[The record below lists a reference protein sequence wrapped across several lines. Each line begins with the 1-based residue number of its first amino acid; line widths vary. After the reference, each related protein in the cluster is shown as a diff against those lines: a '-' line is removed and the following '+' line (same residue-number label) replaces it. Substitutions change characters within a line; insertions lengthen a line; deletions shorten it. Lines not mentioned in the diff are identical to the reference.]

1 MLSTVEVPES
11 LEKRYESNKQLGH
24 KIAEA
29 LEGTGE
35 EKTLTADV
43 DLLAGDE
50 PVYVYV
56 RGSAY
61 FKFYHGGRL
70 LRMYSMG
77 DFVPAGSRFTGAQ
90 AKIICDFAAD
100 VIVHP
105 AGELTKK
112 LGERSDLLADWFLYQ
127 ETEQAIM
134 YGLCAAYMQAERQP
148 DIRLKRFEKGDV
160 IICEGEE
167 STDVFCLIDGSAE
180 VTSRNVKVGEVRA
193 SEFFGEIGF
202 LLNQRGSPR

>member
-70 LRMYSMG
+70 LRMYS
-77 DFVPAGSRFTGAQ
+77 
-90 AKIICDFAAD
+90 
-100 VIVHP
+100 
-105 AGELTKK
+105 
-112 LGERSDLLADWFLYQ
+112 W
-127 ETEQAIM
+127 ETLFRR
-134 YGLCAAYMQAERQP
+134 G
-148 DIRLKRFEKGDV
+148 
-160 IICEGEE
+160 
-167 STDVFCLIDGSAE
+167 
-180 VTSRNVKVGEVRA
+180 RA
-193 SEFFGEIGF
+193 SPEHRPRSSAI
-202 LLNQRGSPR
+202 SPPM

>member
-50 PVYVYV
+50 PVYIYV
-56 RGSAY
+56 CGSAY

-70 LRMYSMG
+70 LRMYS
-77 DFVPAGSRFTGAQ
+77 S
-90 AKIICDFAAD
+90 
-100 VIVHP
+100 
-105 AGELTKK
+105 
-112 LGERSDLLADWFLYQ
+112 
-127 ETEQAIM
+127 
-134 YGLCAAYMQAERQP
+134 
-148 DIRLKRFEKGDV
+148 
-160 IICEGEE
+160 
-167 STDVFCLIDGSAE
+167 
-180 VTSRNVKVGEVRA
+180 
-193 SEFFGEIGF
+193 
-202 LLNQRGSPR
+202 SPRLSRCSSISALPVMPKIGLFIWWATPAASVPTLSILAECTRFAWLSLSSSSCSALCLASSTLRRWP